1 LGYQSLLS
9 PASYQAMSSE
19 SKIANGRST
28 GYGLGFF
35 VRDIAGTDGKQ
46 HLMLHHPGEISG
58 FRSHNY
64 VLPDLK
70 AAVVI
75 LTNAEYSDTTSELAE
90 QLQSVV
96 GIKPAQK
103 SGSYTAIS
111 ITPPAAMPKE
121 NAVEARAHKLLLD
134 LAQGRVD
141 RDELA
146 PDASETF
153 TRQAIDDVRKSLEPL
168 GDLERVRLDSTQLRG
183 GTKHYA
189 LTLIYQH
196 RQLQVAEYD
205 LANGEIEQFLI
216 DDKP

>member
-1 LGYQSLLS
+1 LLS
-9 PASYQAMSSE
+9 YAY
-19 SKIANGRST
+19 
-28 GYGLGFF
+28 
-35 VRDIAGTDGKQ
+35 
-46 HLMLHHPGEISG
+46 HPGQISG
-58 FRSHNY
+58 FRSHNF

-96 GIKPAQK
+96 GLKPTQK
-103 SGSYTAIS
+103 SGADTAASYT
-111 ITPPAAMPKE
+111 PPSSLPKE
-121 NAVEARAHKLLLD
+121 NAVEARAHRLMLD
-134 LAQGRVD
+134 FAKGRVD
-141 RDELA
+141 RGGLA
-146 PDASETF
+146 PDALQTF
-153 TRQAIDDVRKSLEPL
+153 TRKAVDDIRKSIEPL

-189 LTLIYQH
+189 LTLMYQH

-205 LANGEIEQFLI
+205 LANGDIEQFLI